1 MPTEL
6 TADSSHEEIQKT
18 VDQIVS
24 DVEKDRAGDEQVTT
38 DSQKVAEE
46 TDKPTTERTTAE
58 TDSGSDDTA
67 GDGEESLEG
76 QAQDWL
82 DDDLKAEVAAYGI
95 DEKEL
100 ADFTSR
106 DELERALRF
115 FDRSALDAGRKAMAE
130 GDESKD
136 AQSARD
142 EKGRFAKDES
152 KSEPGSK
159 PKEGQYEVKLPRGDL
174 YDEDLKADLVEEF
187 TALRDHYDSRLKALE
202 SRLLETESR
211 AEEEHFD
218 SLIDSLGHADL
229 FGKTGKETAKELQ
242 RRQDLHVA
250 AKAQQIGLQTLGRE
264 VDLDQS
270 LVSRVAR
277 MVFADEL
284 GKKELKARTR
294 KLSSQSDGRMGGGGT
309 RSPESP
315 ETLLEEARRL
325 YKELE
330 GA

>member
-1 MPTEL
+1 MPAEL
-6 TADSSHEEIQKT
+6 TADSSHEEIQDY
-18 VDQIVS
+18 VDQAVE
-24 DVEKDRAGDEQVTT
+24 DVEKDRAGETT
-38 DSQKVAEE
+38 DSRKIAEE
-46 TDKPTTERTTAE
+46 TDKPITERTAAE
-58 TDSGSDDTA
+58 TESGSDDTA
-67 GDGEESLEG
+67 GDGEESSGG
-76 QAQDWL
+76 QVQDWL
-82 DDDLKAEVAAYGI
+82 DDGLKAEVAAYGI

-100 ADFTSR
+100 VDFTSR

-130 GDESKD
+130 GDELKD
-136 AQSARD
+136 ARSARD

-152 KSEPGSK
+152 ESEPGGK
-159 PKEGQYEVKLPRGDL
+159 FKEGQYEVKLSRRDL
-174 YDEDLKADLVEEF
+174 YDEDLKEDLVEEF

-202 SRLLETESR
+202 SRLLETEAM
-211 AEEEHFD
+211 AEEERFD
-218 SLIDSLGHADL
+218 GLVDSLGHADL
-229 FGKTGKETAKELQ
+229 FGKTGEETPKELQ
-242 RRQDLHVA
+242 RRRDLHVA
-250 AKAQQIGLQTLGRE
+250 VKAQQIGLQTLGRE
-264 VDLDQS
+264 VDLDKS
-270 LVSRVAR
+270 LVGRVAR

-309 RSPESP
+309 RSSAPP